1 MLGCTSPCALFPS
14 PLFFPPSCLVAQ
26 ALHSDADNSFS
37 VSLGASLPTMCG
49 DWALADICSLWP
61 ELVARELATF
71 EWPIR
76 EESELLRL
84 LACVYA
90 SPSSVCGGER
100 TAACRAENERV
111 HRELTL
117 SVDTQT
123 SLVPGMHACM
133 DMRLVLHR
141 KRWHRAYIFPP
152 CTHAVKLLS

>member
-1 MLGCTSPCALFPS
+1 
-14 PLFFPPSCLVAQ
+14 
-26 ALHSDADNSFS
+26 
-37 VSLGASLPTMCG
+37 MCG

-71 EWPIR
+71 EWPVR

-84 LACVYA
+84 LACVNA
-90 SPSSVCGGER
+90 SPISVCGGER

-152 CTHAVKLLS
+152 RTHQTLSDTTGHAAKEQDGRMFWGNHSLRHLVLRHPCPHAPGRAT